1 MTLTH
6 YLAVLRARTRLIA
19 LVFGLVLAAVVAA
32 TLMTSAR
39 YAAKSQVLIDVK
51 SPDPVAG
58 SVLPA
63 HLLASYIATQVELI
77 GSERVALR
85 VVTKLALHQRPE
97 WIEAYTRRET
107 ASDESIELFVA
118 RALLK
123 GLKVRPSKDSN
134 LLDVT
139 YSARDRAQVA
149 PLANAFVDAYVDE
162 TVDIRVGP
170 ARQTREFFEAQS
182 KQYREAL
189 QQATSRLNEFRASR
203 GLTTTDERDD
213 IENLRLQQLQTQ
225 LTDAQSSRI
234 DATRRGESAAS
245 ARRTGAGDVPEV
257 LSNSLIQSLKVELS
271 RSEARLQERSATLGP
286 NHPEILR
293 LKQEIDSMSNR
304 LAKETESIV
313 STLGRSAQVASQ
325 REAELAEQLRRQ
337 RAIVLANKTARETV
351 LTLQRDVDV
360 AQRSYDSLIQRLT
373 QASLESQATQANVS
387 VITRAT
393 TPNLPAS
400 PNIPLNLSI
409 GIVLGSL
416 LGVLSALVAESFR
429 GRIRFAD
436 DLVQAT
442 GSELVASLRP
452 APVTAVT
459 LARKQSA
466 APALGMAPAR
476 REPENSADKSAGGMD
491 TDGPIG
497 QAGPDSGRTPPK
509 DSVGDA
515 LIDAGLLSPADAEE
529 IEAAARKSGERFG
542 DAAVSS
548 GKLTRDELAIALS
561 ARSAFPL
568 LDPKTSHVAPQVV
581 AAFDVDHPFMDDL
594 RMLRTQIKAQFRQ
607 AGDTEGRVVAIVS
620 NGSGEGKT
628 FTAANLA
635 VSFAQLGDRTLLIDG
650 DMRTGSLHRMFA
662 LGNEAGLSS
671 LLGLRCRLAD
681 ALQHVPGLTNLTVMS
696 SGPEVV
702 SPSDLL
708 GHNVVEQLISVLS
721 RNFDVVII
729 DTPSAA
735 ERPDASL
742 IVSAAKNYVVIAR
755 QNQTLTRAVE
765 ELTSKL
771 DKLGSRM
778 MGSVLV
784 KA

>member
-1 MTLTH
+1 
-6 YLAVLRARTRLIA
+6 LIA

-32 TLMTSAR
+32 TLMMSAR

-85 VVTKLALHQRPE
+85 VVGKLALHQRPE
-97 WIEAYTRRET
+97 WIEAYAKRET

-189 QQATSRLNEFRASR
+189 QQATARLNEFRASR

-245 ARRTGAGDVPEV
+245 ARRSGTGDVPEV

-325 REAELAEQLRRQ
+325 REAELAEQVKRQ
-337 RAIVLANKTARETV
+337 RAIVLANKSARETV

-360 AQRSYDSLIQRLT
+360 AQRSYDSLVQRLT

-387 VITRAT
+387 VIARAT

-429 GRIRFAD
+429 GRIRFAE
-436 DLVQAT
+436 DLGQAT
-442 GSELVASLRP
+442 GSELVTSLRP
-452 APVTAVT
+452 APVGAVT
-459 LARKQSA
+459 LARKQS

-476 REPENSADKSAGGMD
+476 REPETATDRPVGGPD
-491 TDGPIG
+491 TDGSAG
-497 QAGPDSGRTPPK
+497 QANLDTGRAQAK

-529 IEAAARKSGERFG
+529 IEAAARQSGERFG

-561 ARSAFPL
+561 VRSAFPL

-607 AGDTEGRVVAIVS
+607 AGETAGRVVAVVS

-650 DMRTGSLHRMFA
+650 DMRTGTLHRMFA

-708 GHNVVEQLISVLS
+708 GHNVVEQLIAVLS

-742 IVSAAKNYVVIAR
+742 IVSAAKNYVVVAR